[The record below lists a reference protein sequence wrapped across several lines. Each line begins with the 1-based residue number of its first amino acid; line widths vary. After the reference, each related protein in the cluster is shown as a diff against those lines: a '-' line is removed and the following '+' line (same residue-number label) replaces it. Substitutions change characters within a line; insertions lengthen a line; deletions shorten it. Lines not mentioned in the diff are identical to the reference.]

1 MTLTVN
7 VKGWGKEKKGYST
20 PTPIRQRYL
29 MSIKERTHFYGV
41 RLCAEHILLPAMAV
55 TAKNSR
61 LKGKREDL
69 FP

>member
-1 MTLTVN
+1 
-7 VKGWGKEKKGYST
+7 
-20 PTPIRQRYL
+20 